1 MRLSIRRGVGAACV
15 MAAVS
20 STAACSVGL
29 EQLPLPAPGLS
40 GDSYT
45 LTATFEN
52 ALNLPTK
59 AKVKLDGV
67 DVGEVE
73 SMAVE
78 GYQAIV
84 TMRVAEGVVVPAG
97 SGAEL
102 RSATPLGDVFVAL
115 QAPEGEAV
123 TGPPLGDG
131 DAIPIA
137 DTSAA
142 ATIEELLST
151 ASVLVN
157 GGAVRNLT
165 KIVNG
170 LGHAVDGRGANIES
184 LLDESARLVMQLG
197 ARSAEIEHSL
207 VQTDMLIATLA
218 ERKSTIREVVA
229 AAGPALEV
237 VAGDTA
243 EILDLV
249 TQVDRISTQM
259 AKLPSVNGTDT
270 RSMVADINRIAA
282 ELNNAAISPDASLEA
297 VNSLFAPIMKTTNS
311 TSASADADWQQLILG
326 AIPSPG
332 HSGDPGSRLPEVSDI
347 DTMVGAITHSLL
359 RLQGR
364 LTGAGG

>member
-1 MRLSIRRGVGAACV
+1 MGAACV
-15 MAAVS
+15 MVAVA
-20 STAACSVGL
+20 STVACSVGL
-29 EQLPLPAPGLS
+29 EQLPLPAPGMD

-73 SMAVE
+73 AMSVQA
-78 GYQAIV
+78 YQATV
-84 TMRVAEGVVVPAG
+84 TMRIAEGVVVPAG

-115 QAPEGEAV
+115 QAPGADAAAA
-123 TGPPLGDG
+123 PPLGDG
-131 DAIPIA
+131 DAIPIT

-170 LGHAVDGRGANIES
+170 LGEAVDGRGANIES
-184 LLDESARLVMQLG
+184 LLGESALLVTQLG
-197 ARSAEIEHSL
+197 ERSAEIEHSL
-207 VQTDMLIATLA
+207 TQTDMLIATLA
-218 ERKSTIREVVA
+218 ERKSTIREIIA
-229 AAGPALEV
+229 AAGPALEI
-237 VAGDTA
+237 VASDTA

-249 TQVDRISTQM
+249 TQVDRISAQM
-259 AKLPSVNGTDT
+259 ANFPSVNGTDT

-282 ELNNAAISPDASLEA
+282 ELNNAATAPGASLES
-297 VNSLFAPIMKTTNS
+297 VNSLLAPIMKVTNS
-311 TSASADADWQQLILG
+311 TSAHADADWEQLILG

-332 HSGDPGSRLPEVSDI
+332 HSGDPGSRLPETSDI
-347 DTMVGAITHSLL
+347 DTMVGALTHSLL

>member
-1 MRLSIRRGVGAACV
+1 MRRYVGAACV
-15 MAAVS
+15 VLAGL
-20 STAACSVGL
+20 STGACSVGL
-29 EQLPLPAPGLS
+29 EQLPLPAPGMD
-40 GDSYT
+40 GESYT
-45 LTATFEN
+45 LTASFDN

-73 SMAVE
+73 SMSVQ
-78 GYQAIV
+78 GYQALV
-84 TMRVAEGVVVPAG
+84 TMRIAEGVVVPEG

-115 QAPEGEAV
+115 QAPEGDAAAA
-123 TGPPLGDG
+123 PPLRDG
-131 DAIPIA
+131 DAIPIT

-157 GGAVRNLT
+157 GGVVRNLT

-170 LGHAVDGRGANIES
+170 LGEAVDGRGANIES
-184 LLDESARLVMQLG
+184 LLDESARLVTQLG
-197 ARSAEIEHSL
+197 ERSAEIEHSL
-207 VQTDMLIATLA
+207 TQTDMLISTLA
-218 ERKSTIREVVA
+218 ERKSTIREAVA
-229 AAGPALEV
+229 AAGPALDV
-237 VAGDTA
+237 LAADTS

-249 TQVDRISTQM
+249 TQVDRISAQLV
-259 AKLPSVNGTDT
+259 KFPSVNGTDT

-282 ELNNAAISPDASLEA
+282 ELNNAATAPGASLES
-297 VNSLFAPIMKTTNS
+297 VNSLLAPIMKVTNS
-311 TSASADADWQQLILG
+311 TSAHADADWEQLILG

-332 HSGDPGSRLPEVSDI
+332 HAGDPGSKLPDGSDVEN
-347 DTMVGAITHSLL
+347 MVGALTNSLL